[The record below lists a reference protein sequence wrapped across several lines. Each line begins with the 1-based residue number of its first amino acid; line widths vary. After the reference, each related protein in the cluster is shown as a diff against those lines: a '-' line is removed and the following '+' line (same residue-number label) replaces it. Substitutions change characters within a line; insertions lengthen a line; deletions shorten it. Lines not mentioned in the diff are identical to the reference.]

1 MTRSLPGMLALCLV
15 LAWTIARPAAV
26 QAAGKPDNARISIR
40 IIYAVKAKVHSV
52 DPALKDIEGELL
64 ELPFSKFRLLDRL
77 ETDVQINSTVEL
89 QFPGDRTIA
98 VTFRGIDTS
107 TGKKMLSLE
116 VAIKPAAKISLRITE
131 GGRTMFIGPSHL
143 EGKLIVDVFASLE
156 EKTK

>member
-1 MTRSLPGMLALCLV
+1 MTRSLPGVLALWLA
-15 LAWTIARPAAV
+15 AWTAAWPATV
-26 QAAGKPDNARISIR
+26 RAAAKPDNARISIR
-40 IIYAVKAKVHSV
+40 IIYAVKAEVHSV

-77 ETDVQINSTVEL
+77 ETDVQLNSTVEL

-107 TGKKMLSLE
+107 MGKKMLSLE
-116 VAIKPAAKISLRITE
+116 VAIKPAAKISFRIAE

-143 EGKLIVDVFASLE
+143 EGKLIVDVSARLE
-156 EKTK
+156 EKSK

>member
-1 MTRSLPGMLALCLV
+1 MTRRLPGVLWLGLAVAWASGPHPTV
-15 LAWTIARPAAV
+15 LAAAHT
-26 QAAGKPDNARISIR
+26 DTARISIR

-64 ELPFSKFRLLDRL
+64 ELPFSKFRLLDKL
-77 ETDVQINSTVEL
+77 ETDVQLNSTVEL

-107 TGKKMLSLE
+107 MGKKMLSLE
-116 VAIKPAAKISLRITE
+116 VAIKPAAKISLRIAE

-143 EGKLIVDVFASLE
+143 EGKLIVDVSARIKE
-156 EKTK
+156 NNP